1 MSALSGGSRAGNVKS
16 QKRIN
21 IIIVW
26 EDIIFPHKV
35 RLNKWR
41 ADTTIIYKNAPQA
54 KLFELFDNQ
63 PIGAFFVFFI

>member
-41 ADTTIIYKNAPQA
+41 ADTQA